1 MINISLIQ
9 SVARVR
15 AFEEEVRQAVI
26 DGRVKCQV
34 YLSTG
39 QESIAVA
46 VACALDGRYHR
57 VLAQHRSHSVY
68 LAFGGDPI
76 RLRDE
81 LLGLPTGC
89 SGGAGGSPCIQDQKR
104 GIVGH
109 IGLIGDQVPIAS
121 GIAYAHLKAKGKK
134 AYEAPVV
141 CFLGDG
147 AVEEDYV
154 LGSLGFIAK
163 NKLPLLIV
171 VEDNNLSVLTPKDV
185 RRDWAITNVATGFGI
200 NALQTDDT
208 PERLYDHV
216 KSISPQSLPY
226 ILEVSTTRKYW
237 HVGVE
242 QDPPIPGQKQD
253 TWSQY
258 MDECYYRAFSHERK
272 AIDKACHEAKMEMA
286 RLWA

>member
-1 MINISLIQ
+1 M
-9 SVARVR
+9 
-15 AFEEEVRQAVI
+15 
-26 DGRVKCQV
+26 
-34 YLSTG
+34 
-39 QESIAVA
+39 
-46 VACALDGRYHR
+46 
-57 VLAQHRSHSVY
+57 
-68 LAFGGDPI
+68 
-76 RLRDE
+76 
-81 LLGLPTGC
+81 
-89 SGGAGGSPCIQDQKR
+89 
-104 GIVGH
+104 
-109 IGLIGDQVPIAS
+109 
-121 GIAYAHLKAKGKK
+121 
-134 AYEAPVV
+134 
-141 CFLGDG
+141 
-147 AVEEDYV
+147 
-154 LGSLGFIAK
+154 
-163 NKLPLLIV
+163 
-171 VEDNNLSVLTPKDV
+171 LTPKDV